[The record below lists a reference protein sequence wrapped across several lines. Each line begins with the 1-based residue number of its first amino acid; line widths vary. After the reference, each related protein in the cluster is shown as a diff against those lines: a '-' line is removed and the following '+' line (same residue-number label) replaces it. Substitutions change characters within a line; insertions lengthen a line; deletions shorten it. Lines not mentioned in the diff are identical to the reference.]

1 MNDIENRIT
10 ALREEL
16 EKHNHAY
23 YMLSTPTI
31 SDREYDEKMH
41 QLQRLEAEHPEL
53 ADPASPTQ
61 RVGSDLTEGF
71 AQVMHRDPM
80 L

>member
-41 QLQRLEAEHPEL
+41 QLQRLEAVAAQQM
-53 ADPASPTQ
+53 AD
-61 RVGSDLTEGF
+61 VVF
-71 AQVMHRDPM
+71 ATGEVVIDADHVVALID
-80 L
+80 